1 VSRKKQD
8 QALGDELLESNR
20 RARHEYEILEE
31 LEAGIMLQGSEVK
44 SVRDRKVSLKE
55 AYCQFRGRELFLLQ
69 AHVAEFPQ
77 AHARNHA
84 PLRARKLLLH
94 AKELEHFAS
103 AVHQSGLTI
112 VPLAMYVKGRRVKL
126 LIGLARGKKIHDK
139 RAAIKE
145 RDEKLEVQRAIREQ
159 GR

>member
-1 VSRKKQD
+1 VSRKKKD
-8 QALGDELLESNR
+8 QQLGDELLESNR

-31 LEAGIMLQGSEVK
+31 LEAGLMLQGSEVK
-44 SVRDRKVSLKE
+44 SIREGRVSLKE

-77 AHARNHA
+77 AHARNHP

-94 AKELEHFAS
+94 TKELEHLAS
-103 AVHQSGLTI
+103 AVQMQGLTI
-112 VPLAMYVKGRRVKL
+112 VPLAMYVKGRRIKL
-126 LIGLARGKKIHDK
+126 LIGLARGKKLHDK
-139 RAAIKE
+139 RATIKE
-145 RDEKLEVQRAIREQ
+145 RDEKREIQRAIREQ

>member
-44 SVRDRKVSLKE
+44 SIRDRKISLKE

-77 AHARNHA
+77 AHARNHT
-84 PLRARKLLLH
+84 PLRPRKLLLH
-94 AKELEHFAS
+94 AKELEHFAAS
-103 AVHQSGLTI
+103 VHQQGLTI